1 MSSGADDKWRTT
13 SGADVAATPDAA
25 GPLSGASFRTLGRMP
40 LTSALLPRSSAAA
53 GRLVALP
60 HALSTN
66 DELTDRVHTAPSEW
80 PHLSVVVTDDQRAGR
95 GRLGRVWTA
104 EAGTSLA
111 VSVLLRPQPAF
122 SPDVYG
128 WIPLAA
134 GAAMTLAVREALAG
148 ASEIARDSDATA
160 TATASATA
168 AATAT
173 ATATANATADANA
186 DAEGESAA
194 KSAARRVQL
203 KWPNDVLIEGRKV
216 AGVLSELIALPSA
229 PAVVVGVGL
238 NLTMTAEQLPVP
250 TATSLALA
258 GVRDIDVDAVLA
270 RFLTEL
276 DGMLHA
282 LQQAHGDA
290 VAAGVHARVAA
301 LLGTLGRDIRADLP
315 GGDTLEGRATGLA
328 PDGRLLVR
336 RSDARPGHPA
346 EVAVAAGDITH
357 LRLTGSG
364 ETLG

>member
-1 MSSGADDKWRTT
+1 M
-13 SGADVAATPDAA
+13 
-25 GPLSGASFRTLGRMP
+25 
-40 LTSALLPRSSAAA
+40 A
-53 GRLVALP
+53 GRLLALP

-66 DELTDRVHTAPSEW
+66 DELTERVRTAPSEW

-134 GAAMTLAVREALAG
+134 GAAMTLAVRAALAG

-160 TATASATA
+160 NAD
-168 AATAT
+168 ATAT
-173 ATATANATADANA
+173 ATATATADANA

-258 GVRDIDVDAVLA
+258 GVHEIDVDAVLA

-301 LLGTLGRDIRADLP
+301 LLGTVGRDIRADLP

-336 RSDARPGHPA
+336 RRDANPGQAA

>member
-66 DELTDRVHTAPSEW
+66 DELTDRVRTAPSEW

-95 GRLGRVWTA
+95 GRLGRVWMA

-148 ASEIARDSDATA
+148 ASEIARDSDATDDA
-160 TATASATA
+160 GAGAGAGAS
-168 AATAT
+168 
-173 ATATANATADANA
+173 ADANDGA
-186 DAEGESAA
+186 GAGAGAEGESAA
-194 KSAARRVQL
+194 RSVERRVQL

-216 AGVLSELIALPSA
+216 AGVLSELLALPNA

-238 NLTMTAEQLPVP
+238 NLSMTAEQLPVP

-301 LLGTLGRDIRADLP
+301 LLGTVGRDIRADLP
-315 GGDTLEGRATGLA
+315 GGDALEGRATGLA

-336 RSDARPGHPA
+336 RSDVRPGHPA

>member
-1 MSSGADDKWRTT
+1 
-13 SGADVAATPDAA
+13 
-25 GPLSGASFRTLGRMP
+25 MP

-60 HALSTN
+60 HAQSTN
-66 DELTDRVHTAPSEW
+66 DELTERVHTAPSEW

-95 GRLGRVWTA
+95 GRLGRVWAA

-134 GAAMTLAVREALAG
+134 GAAMTLAVREALAD
-148 ASEIARDSDATA
+148 ASGTGDD
-160 TATASATA
+160 
-168 AATAT
+168 
-173 ATATANATADANA
+173 ADAV
-186 DAEGESAA
+186 AEA
-194 KSAARRVQL
+194 AARRVQL

-216 AGVLSELIALPSA
+216 AGVLSELLALPNA

-238 NLTMTAEQLPVP
+238 NLSMTAEQLPVP

-276 DGMLHA
+276 DGMLRA
-282 LQQAHGDA
+282 LQRANGDA

-301 LLGTLGRDIRADLP
+301 LLGTVGRDIRADLP
-315 GGDTLEGRATGLA
+315 GGDALEGRATGLA

-336 RSDARPGHPA
+336 RRDAGVGHPT

>member
-1 MSSGADDKWRTT
+1 M
-13 SGADVAATPDAA
+13 
-25 GPLSGASFRTLGRMP
+25 
-40 LTSALLPRSSAAA
+40 
-53 GRLVALP
+53 ALP

-66 DELTDRVHTAPSEW
+66 DELTERVRSAPSEW

-95 GRLGRVWTA
+95 GRLGRVWAA

-134 GAAMTLAVREALAG
+134 GAAMTVAVREALAG
-148 ASEIARDSDATA
+148 ASDGGAAEADTGAGAGTGTA
-160 TATASATA
+160 TGSGDA
-168 AATAT
+168 AET
-173 ATATANATADANA
+173 
-186 DAEGESAA
+186 
-194 KSAARRVQL
+194 AARRVQL

-216 AGVLSELIALPSA
+216 AGVLSELIALPNA

-238 NLTMTAEQLPVP
+238 NLSMNEEQLPVP

-258 GVRDIDVDAVLA
+258 GVQAIDVDAVLA

-276 DGMLHA
+276 DGMLNA
-282 LQQAHGDA
+282 LQQARGDA

-301 LLGTLGRDIRADLP
+301 LLGTVGRDIRADLP
-315 GGDTLEGRATGLA
+315 GGDALEGRATGLA

-336 RSDARPGHPA
+336 RSAATPGQGA

-357 LRLTGSG
+357 LRLTGSS

>member
-1 MSSGADDKWRTT
+1 
-13 SGADVAATPDAA
+13 
-25 GPLSGASFRTLGRMP
+25 MP
-40 LTSALLPRSSAAA
+40 PTSALLPRSSAAA

-66 DELTDRVHTAPSEW
+66 DELTERVRTAPSEW

-148 ASEIARDSDATA
+148 ASEIARDSDAN
-160 TATASATA
+160 ASANA
-168 AATAT
+168 AADAD
-173 ATATANATADANA
+173 ADANA
-186 DAEGESAA
+186 DANGNAHANAGAESESAA
-194 KSAARRVQL
+194 KSAERRVHL

-216 AGVLSELIALPSA
+216 AGVLSELLALPNA

-238 NLTMTAEQLPVP
+238 NLSMTAEQLPVP

-276 DGMLHA
+276 DEMLHA
-282 LQQAHGDA
+282 LQQADGDA

-301 LLGTLGRDIRADLP
+301 LLGTVGRDIRADLP

-336 RSDARPGHPA
+336 RRDAAPGQAP
-346 EVAVAAGDITH
+346 EVAVAAGGITH

>member
-1 MSSGADDKWRTT
+1 
-13 SGADVAATPDAA
+13 
-25 GPLSGASFRTLGRMP
+25 MP

-60 HALSTN
+60 HAQSTN
-66 DELTDRVHTAPSEW
+66 DELTERVHTAPSEW

-95 GRLGRVWTA
+95 GRLGRVWVA

-134 GAAMTLAVREALAG
+134 GAAMTLAVREALAE
-148 ASEIARDSDATA
+148 ASGTGDD
-160 TATASATA
+160 
-168 AATAT
+168 
-173 ATATANATADANA
+173 ADAV
-186 DAEGESAA
+186 AEA
-194 KSAARRVQL
+194 AARRVQL

-216 AGVLSELIALPSA
+216 AGVLSELLALPNA

-238 NLTMTAEQLPVP
+238 NLSMTAEQLPVP

-276 DGMLHA
+276 DGMLRA
-282 LQQAHGDA
+282 LQRANGDA
-290 VAAGVHARVAA
+290 VAAGVHARVAV
-301 LLGTLGRDIRADLP
+301 LLGTVGRDIRADLP
-315 GGDTLEGRATGLA
+315 GGDALEGRATGLA

-336 RSDARPGHPA
+336 PSDRQQGKPA

>member
-1 MSSGADDKWRTT
+1 
-13 SGADVAATPDAA
+13 
-25 GPLSGASFRTLGRMP
+25 MP
-40 LTSALLPRSSAAA
+40 LTSDLLPRSSAAA

-66 DELTDRVHTAPSEW
+66 DELTERVRAAPSEW

-95 GRLGRVWTA
+95 GRLGRVWSA

-111 VSVLLRPQPAF
+111 VSVLLRPQPAL

-134 GAAMTLAVREALAG
+134 GAAMTLAVREALA
-148 ASEIARDSDATA
+148 A
-160 TATASATA
+160 ASADTDIDA
-168 AATAT
+168 AA
-173 ATATANATADANA
+173 ADAAA
-186 DAEGESAA
+186 DPVTD
-194 KSAARRVQL
+194 AARRVQL

-216 AGVLSELIALPSA
+216 AGVLSELLALPNA

-238 NLTMTAEQLPVP
+238 NLSMTAEQLPVP

-258 GVRDIDVDAVLA
+258 GVREIDVDALLA
-270 RFLTEL
+270 RFLVEL
-276 DGMLHA
+276 DGMLGA
-282 LQQAHGDA
+282 LQLAHGDA

-315 GGDTLEGRATGLA
+315 GGDALEGRATALA

-336 RSDARPGHPA
+336 RTDAGPGGTA

>member
-1 MSSGADDKWRTT
+1 
-13 SGADVAATPDAA
+13 
-25 GPLSGASFRTLGRMP
+25 MP

-66 DELTDRVHTAPSEW
+66 DELTDRVRTAPSEW

-95 GRLGRVWTA
+95 GRLGRVWMA

-134 GAAMTLAVREALAG
+134 GAAMTVAVREALAG
-148 ASEIARDSDATA
+148 ASEIARDSDATDGA
-160 TATASATA
+160 GAGAG
-168 AATAT
+168 
-173 ATATANATADANA
+173 
-186 DAEGESAA
+186 AEGESAA
-194 KSAARRVQL
+194 RSVERRVQL

-216 AGVLSELIALPSA
+216 AGVLSELLALPNA

-238 NLTMTAEQLPVP
+238 NLSMTAEQLPVP

-301 LLGTLGRDIRADLP
+301 LLGTVGRDIRADLP
-315 GGDTLEGRATGLA
+315 GGDALEGRATGLA

>member
-1 MSSGADDKWRTT
+1 
-13 SGADVAATPDAA
+13 
-25 GPLSGASFRTLGRMP
+25 MP

-60 HALSTN
+60 HAQSTN
-66 DELTDRVHTAPSEW
+66 DELTERVHTAPSEW

-95 GRLGRVWTA
+95 GRLGRVWVA

-134 GAAMTLAVREALAG
+134 GAAMTLAVQEALAE
-148 ASEIARDSDATA
+148 ASGTGDD
-160 TATASATA
+160 
-168 AATAT
+168 
-173 ATATANATADANA
+173 ADAV
-186 DAEGESAA
+186 AEA
-194 KSAARRVQL
+194 AARRVQL

-216 AGVLSELIALPSA
+216 AGVLSELLALPNA

-238 NLTMTAEQLPVP
+238 NLSMTAEQLPVP

-276 DGMLHA
+276 DGMLRA
-282 LQQAHGDA
+282 LQRANGDA

-301 LLGTLGRDIRADLP
+301 LLGTVGRDIRADLP
-315 GGDTLEGRATGLA
+315 GGDALEGRATGLA

-336 RSDARPGHPA
+336 RRDAGVGHPT

>member
-1 MSSGADDKWRTT
+1 M
-13 SGADVAATPDAA
+13 
-25 GPLSGASFRTLGRMP
+25 
-40 LTSALLPRSSAAA
+40 
-53 GRLVALP
+53 ALP

-66 DELTDRVHTAPSEW
+66 DELTERVRSAPSEW

-95 GRLGRVWTA
+95 GRLGRVWAA

-134 GAAMTLAVREALAG
+134 GAAMTVAVREALAG
-148 ASEIARDSDATA
+148 ASDGGAAEADTGAGTA
-160 TATASATA
+160 TG
-168 AATAT
+168 TAT
-173 ATATANATADANA
+173 GSGDA
-186 DAEGESAA
+186 AET
-194 KSAARRVQL
+194 AARRVQL

-216 AGVLSELIALPSA
+216 AGVLSELIALPNA

-238 NLTMTAEQLPVP
+238 NLSMNEEQLPVP

-258 GVRDIDVDAVLA
+258 GVQAIDVDAVLA

-276 DGMLHA
+276 DGMLNA
-282 LQQAHGDA
+282 LQQARGDA

-301 LLGTLGRDIRADLP
+301 LLGTVGRDIRADLP
-315 GGDTLEGRATGLA
+315 GGDALEGRATGLA

-336 RSDARPGHPA
+336 RSAATPGQGA

-357 LRLTGSG
+357 LRLTGSS

>member
-1 MSSGADDKWRTT
+1 M
-13 SGADVAATPDAA
+13 
-25 GPLSGASFRTLGRMP
+25 PLS
-40 LTSALLPRSSAAA
+40 SAQLPRSSAIA

-66 DELTDRVHTAPSEW
+66 DELTERVRTAPSEW

-95 GRLGRVWTA
+95 GRLGRLWTA

-111 VSVLLRPQPAF
+111 ASVVLRPQPAF
-122 SPDVYG
+122 TPDVYG

-134 GAAMTLAVREALAG
+134 GAAMTLAVREALAE
-148 ASEIARDSDATA
+148 APDAALHVATPPDTEIARAVRTKSEAEI
-160 TATASATA
+160 ASEATA
-168 AATAT
+168 AAAT
-173 ATATANATADANA
+173 AL
-186 DAEGESAA
+186 
-194 KSAARRVQL
+194 RRVQL
-203 KWPNDVLIEGRKV
+203 KWPNDVLIDGRKV
-216 AGVLSELIALPSA
+216 AGVLSELLALPSA

-258 GVRDIDVDAVLA
+258 GVREIDVDAVLA
-270 RFLTEL
+270 RLLTEL
-276 DGMLHA
+276 DGMLHT
-282 LQQAHGDA
+282 LQQARGDA

-301 LLGTLGRDIRADLP
+301 LLGTVGRDIRADLP
-315 GGDTLEGRATGLA
+315 GGDALEGRASGLA

-336 RSDARPGHPA
+336 RHDAAPGQAA
-346 EVAVAAGDITH
+346 EIAVAAGDITH

>member
-1 MSSGADDKWRTT
+1 
-13 SGADVAATPDAA
+13 V
-25 GPLSGASFRTLGRMP
+25 
-40 LTSALLPRSSAAA
+40 A
-53 GRLVALP
+53 GRLLALP

-66 DELTDRVHTAPSEW
+66 DELTERVHTAPSEW

-95 GRLGRVWTA
+95 GRLGRAWTA

-148 ASEIARDSDATA
+148 ASEIARDSDADA
-160 TATASATA
+160 DAD
-168 AATAT
+168 
-173 ATATANATADANA
+173 ANANANANANADADADANA
-186 DAEGESAA
+186 DPNANADADAGAEGESAA
-194 KSAARRVQL
+194 KSAERRVQL

-238 NLTMTAEQLPVP
+238 NLSMTAQQLPVP

-258 GVRDIDVDAVLA
+258 GVHEIDVDAVLA

-282 LQQAHGDA
+282 LQQADGDA

-301 LLGTLGRDIRADLP
+301 LLGTVGRDIRADLP

-336 RSDARPGHPA
+336 RRDAAPGHPA
-346 EVAVAAGDITH
+346 EIAVAAGDITH

>member
-1 MSSGADDKWRTT
+1 
-13 SGADVAATPDAA
+13 
-25 GPLSGASFRTLGRMP
+25 MP
-40 LTSALLPRSSAAA
+40 LTSALLPRSSATA

-60 HALSTN
+60 HAQSTN
-66 DELTDRVHTAPSEW
+66 DELTERVDTAPSEW

-95 GRLGRVWTA
+95 GRLGRVWVA

-134 GAAMTLAVREALAG
+134 GAAMTLAVREALVE
-148 ASEIARDSDATA
+148 ASGTGDG
-160 TATASATA
+160 
-168 AATAT
+168 
-173 ATATANATADANA
+173 ADAV
-186 DAEGESAA
+186 AEA
-194 KSAARRVQL
+194 AARRVQL

-216 AGVLSELIALPSA
+216 AGVLSELLALPNA

-238 NLTMTAEQLPVP
+238 NLSMTAEQLPVP

-276 DGMLHA
+276 DGMLRA
-282 LQQAHGDA
+282 LQRANGDA

-301 LLGTLGRDIRADLP
+301 LLGTVGRDIRADLP
-315 GGDTLEGRATGLA
+315 GGDALEGRATGLA
-328 PDGRLLVR
+328 PDGRLLVSP
-336 RSDARPGHPA
+336 SDRQQGKPA

>member
-1 MSSGADDKWRTT
+1 M
-13 SGADVAATPDAA
+13 
-25 GPLSGASFRTLGRMP
+25 
-40 LTSALLPRSSAAA
+40 
-53 GRLVALP
+53 P

-95 GRLGRVWTA
+95 GRLGRVWMA

-134 GAAMTLAVREALAG
+134 GAAMTVAVREALAG
-148 ASEIARDSDATA
+148 ESEIARDSDANDGA
-160 TATASATA
+160 GAG
-168 AATAT
+168 
-173 ATATANATADANA
+173 ADANDDAGA
-186 DAEGESAA
+186 DAGAGAGAEGESAA
-194 KSAARRVQL
+194 RSVERRVQL

-216 AGVLSELIALPSA
+216 AGVLSELLALPNA

-238 NLTMTAEQLPVP
+238 NLSMTAEQLPVP

-276 DGMLHA
+276 DGMLHT

-301 LLGTLGRDIRADLP
+301 LLGTVGRDIRADLP

-336 RSDARPGHPA
+336 RRDANPGQAA

>member
-1 MSSGADDKWRTT
+1 
-13 SGADVAATPDAA
+13 V
-25 GPLSGASFRTLGRMP
+25 
-40 LTSALLPRSSAAA
+40 A
-53 GRLVALP
+53 GRLLALP

-66 DELTDRVHTAPSEW
+66 DELTERVRTAPSEW

-111 VSVLLRPQPAF
+111 VSVVLRPHPAF

-134 GAAMTLAVREALAG
+134 GAAMTVAVREAVAG
-148 ASEIARDSDATA
+148 ASDSTAQAQAQAQATA
-160 TATASATA
+160 TGPAASASASSSASA
-168 AATAT
+168 AA
-173 ATATANATADANA
+173 
-186 DAEGESAA
+186 SAA
-194 KSAARRVQL
+194 ETAARRVQL

-216 AGVLSELIALPSA
+216 AGVLSEMLALPNA
-229 PAVVVGVGL
+229 PAVVVGVGV
-238 NLTMTAEQLPVP
+238 NLTMTADQLPVP

-258 GVRDIDVDAVLA
+258 GVREIDVDAVLA

-301 LLGTLGRDIRADLP
+301 LLGTVGRDIRADLP
-315 GGDTLEGRATGLA
+315 GGDALEGRATGLA

-336 RSDARPGHPA
+336 RSDVRPGHPA

-364 ETLG
+364 ESLG

>member
-1 MSSGADDKWRTT
+1 
-13 SGADVAATPDAA
+13 
-25 GPLSGASFRTLGRMP
+25 MP

-66 DELTDRVHTAPSEW
+66 DELTERVRTAPSEW

-148 ASEIARDSDATA
+148 ASEIARDSDANA
-160 TATASATA
+160 N
-168 AATAT
+168 
-173 ATATANATADANA
+173 ANATADANA
-186 DAEGESAA
+186 DAGAPAGAERESAA
-194 KSAARRVQL
+194 KSAERRVHL

-216 AGVLSELIALPSA
+216 AGVLSELLALPNA

-238 NLTMTAEQLPVP
+238 NLSMTAEQLPVP

-258 GVRDIDVDAVLA
+258 GVHEIDVDAVLA

-282 LQQAHGDA
+282 LQQADGDA

-301 LLGTLGRDIRADLP
+301 LLGTVGRDIRADLP
-315 GGDTLEGRATGLA
+315 GGDALEGRATGLA

-336 RSDARPGHPA
+336 RRDATPGQAA